1 MLSNELQVRS
11 LHTLLWDG
19 EAIFW
24 AKCILADLLRARD
37 RLRALLQAYSR
48 PSSGVK
54 QSKHP
59 KSISSVVGGVLA
71 MPLSVVTTVEAS
83 DWSLQCR
90 TESLSLQSKSPLV
103 RGVMAACVGNVQWSR
118 VRDHS
123 TSVR

>member
-11 LHTLLWDG
+11 LHTSLWDG

-24 AKCILADLLRARD
+24 SKCILANLLRTRD
-37 RLRALLQAYSR
+37 KLRVLLLAHNR
-48 PSSGVK
+48 PSAGVK
-54 QSKHP
+54 GSKHP

-90 TESLSLQSKSPLV
+90 TESPSLQSKRPLV

-118 VRDHS
+118 VQDHS